1 MLGLF
6 DRKEKKEGHLKDL
19 VEKEDWTGLAKACYD
34 LGKGAM
40 EQGELEKATLW
51 LSRADTIYSASDEIY
66 EAAGKPRL
74 FRKEITEDC
83 PDRLAELEEAETLYN
98 TFPAKAEE
106 QAEDLAP
113 EQLLYWNLLSVARL
127 TVLCERLGKLP
138 GCQVLGNVG
147 WAVETVLRALKSPI
161 SQEEYQRIQ
170 DLCSGLYE
178 LGDSPAFY
186 GGGEI
191 EVPNGPA
198 FQVFDLNGMTGV
210 HLMLESFL
218 DGFLRDLA
226 SHSQGEEGYVRGEP
240 IAGCGL
246 LPDYYVRTGAGKLE
260 DVPQIQAELERV
272 RDDFAF
278 VSGALSWEE
287 LAARVEQ
294 YQALDILQK

>member
-1 MLGLF
+1 M
-6 DRKEKKEGHLKDL
+6 
-19 VEKEDWTGLAKACYD
+19 
-34 LGKGAM
+34 
-40 EQGELEKATLW
+40 
-51 LSRADTIYSASDEIY
+51 
-66 EAAGKPRL
+66 
-74 FRKEITEDC
+74 
-83 PDRLAELEEAETLYN
+83 
-98 TFPAKAEE
+98 
-106 QAEDLAP
+106 
-113 EQLLYWNLLSVARL
+113 
-127 TVLCERLGKLP
+127 
-138 GCQVLGNVG
+138 G